1 MKSMD
6 KNGDGKITVED
17 VEILLKEL
25 GLGFVSKHLAR
36 AIFDLV
42 DTNHNGELEFRDLV
56 ALVSILK
63 QLTSSSSSSNKMRL

>member
-1 MKSMD
+1 MD

-17 VEILLKEL
+17 VEIILKDM

-42 DTNHNGELEFRDLV
+42 DMNHNGQLDFRDLL
-56 ALVSILK
+56 ALTSILK
-63 QLTSSSSSSNKMRL
+63 RLSSSGKQE